1 MSSRSGLR
9 LPPAL
14 RRAKLDNLALVPG
27 SMLPYIQ
34 QCQDAANR
42 LPRNAVLIVLPTDNT
57 VQRETLLKVA
67 KLLAQEG
74 HQVRVVPETELAWIR
89 TYEQSTL
96 DL

>member
-1 MSSRSGLR
+1 MSSRSGLT

-42 LPRNAVLIVLPTDNT
+42 LPRNAVLIVLPADNT
-57 VQRETLLKVA
+57 IQRETLLKVA

-74 HQVRVVPETELAWIR
+74 HQVRVVPETELAR
-89 TYEQSTL
+89 TYEQSIL